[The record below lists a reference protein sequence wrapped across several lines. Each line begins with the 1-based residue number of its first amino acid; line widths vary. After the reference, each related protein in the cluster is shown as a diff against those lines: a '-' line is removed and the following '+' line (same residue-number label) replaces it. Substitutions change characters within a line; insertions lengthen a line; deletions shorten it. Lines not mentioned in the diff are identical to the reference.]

1 MNTNFVPSSQFPS
14 DRHVLFCLLRNGKLR
29 GPGSA
34 RSLLRV
40 IRVGGAGSRLREA
53 LVPGSPR
60 PLRGRSLGRPS
71 GPESLRVSLPV
82 FPHLTVRLFPPR
94 SLSSQQPT
102 TRRRCLRHVA
112 HARGPPLNS
121 HPPAPRC
128 PSLVLGHPPPLGT
141 VRLASPLTWDEAT
154 ELGREALPVRGSS
167 LQKQQLPLYVCLL
180 PFNFVLWEWLELEAH
195 LCSHIKYEYC
205 SRSSTS
211 VAVNCLTS
219 ELSSPP
225 T

>member
-82 FPHLTVRLFPPR
+82 FPHLSVTLFPPR

-112 HARGPPLNS
+112 HARGPPPEL
-121 HPPAPRC
+121 APT
-128 PSLVLGHPPPLGT
+128 H
-141 VRLASPLTWDEAT
+141 AT
-154 ELGREALPVRGSS
+154 
-167 LQKQQLPLYVCLL
+167 LPL
-180 PFNFVLWEWLELEAH
+180 PG
-195 LCSHIKYEYC
+195 
-205 SRSSTS
+205 TG
-211 VAVNCLTS
+211 
-219 ELSSPP
+219 SPP
-225 T
+225 SSGDGEAGESFNLG